1 MYQLLHAR
9 TLASARQL
17 VTLRSALPVASRHP
31 GVRSRRCLSSE
42 SNHPQRHRQDIPEE
56 LLQRKRQAE
65 AVSGELPSSPVGPSI
80 GWGGYGSGG
89 GSGVKDAVLTTVFGI
104 AVRESSAQ
112 LALDRI

>member
-17 VTLRSALPVASRHP
+17 VTLRSALPAASRHP

-80 GWGGYGSGG
+80 GWGGYGSG
-89 GSGVKDAVLTTVFGI
+89 
-104 AVRESSAQ
+104 
-112 LALDRI
+112 